1 MRDAIGK
8 NADINIPENNDLYH
22 SYFPLREHI
31 RDVSQPD
38 SHASNVLREGSV
50 KIKDSTNFVLAFPFQ
65 PDGEFMSGLR
75 GPTSGIVSWV
85 IRGTSAKP
93 TYNEATAAEA
103 GNIPGITV
111 LAATNPIRLHTIK
124 SINFITVSDAVLS
137 LWSPLGQGT
146 GGALMDVQP
155 LKITI
160 R

>member
-1 MRDAIGK
+1 MSFDDD
-8 NADINIPENNDLYH
+8 NAANK
-22 SYFPLREHI
+22 
-31 RDVSQPD
+31 Q
-38 SHASNVLREGSV
+38 REGIA

-65 PDGEFMSGLR
+65 PDGEFMSDLR

-85 IRGTSAKP
+85 IRGTVASVGYSDGTKH
-93 TYNEATAAEA
+93 EAI
-103 GNIPGITV
+103 NIPTFVQIKRG
-111 LAATNPIRLHTIK
+111 NPVGLHTIK

-160 R
+160 T